1 MTTKLNILIPA
12 AGIGSRFKIDGY
24 SDIKPM
30 IRIGEKTMIEL
41 AITSLHLIG
50 QYIFVVNKGNGQI
63 EELVTEIKSVVPDA
77 IVIEIDYLTEG
88 PASTALLASEYID
101 NDTPLV
107 IANCDQIME
116 WAKDEFSNV
125 IFNTDKDG
133 LVVTY
138 NVLTEKNSYV
148 KLDENG
154 NAVMF
159 AEKQIISEHSLNGIH
174 FWKKGSDFV
183 LSTKQMID
191 KNIRVNNEFYIS
203 QTYNELIGVG
213 KKIGVYEIDTNKHW
227 AVGTPSDL
235 KLYINHANL

>member
-1 MTTKLNILIPA
+1 MTNKLNILIPA
-12 AGIGSRFKIDGY
+12 AGTGSRFKIDGY
-24 SDIKPM
+24 TDIKPM
-30 IRIGEKTMIEL
+30 IKIGDKTMIEL
-41 AITSLHLIG
+41 AINSLQLSG
-50 QYIFVVNKGNGQI
+50 QFIFVVNKGNGQL
-63 EELVTEIKSVVPDA
+63 EELVSEIKRVVPDA
-77 IVIEIDYLTEG
+77 IIIEIDYLTEG

-116 WAKDEFSNV
+116 WGENEFSDA

-138 NVLTEKNSYV
+138 NVVTEKNSYV
-148 KLDENG
+148 KIDENG

-183 LSTKQMID
+183 LSTKQMIE
-191 KNIRVNNEFYIS
+191 KNIRYNNEFYVS
-203 QTYNELIGVG
+203 QTYNELIELG
-213 KKIGVYEIDTNKHW
+213 KKIGIYEIPTNKHW

-235 KLYINHANL
+235 KLYLDHANL